1 MFFKRFIQYE
11 KGPIGPLHIEK
22 NKLVLV
28 FIRENIKELIMKNL
42 ANLIAAIIITQ
53 ILTYANY
60 FMNFFSYLIHA
71 LCIKAFVFLIIT
83 FFDFFYVF
91 IFSNYYKQVIFFYNL
106 IRARR
111 YDHIAIS
118 LKGHHI

>member
-42 ANLIAAIIITQ
+42 ANLIAAITVSYTH
-53 ILTYANY
+53 LT
-60 FMNFFSYLIHA
+60 LPT
-71 LCIKAFVFLIIT
+71 KA
-83 FFDFFYVF
+83 
-91 IFSNYYKQVIFFYNL
+91 
-106 IRARR
+106 
-111 YDHIAIS
+111 
-118 LKGHHI
+118 